1 MTDIKGIIFDY
12 GGTLDTNGT
21 HWFHI
26 FRNTYA
32 PHLPHITEEQLRQA
46 YVHAERY
53 LATHPVIVP
62 TDDFLAMLKKKV
74 ALQFTA
80 LGIEDAAL
88 ASTIAH
94 ECDSLV
100 RTNMEHTRHV
110 LSTLSARYPLVLV
123 SNFYGNIHTV
133 LRTYSLDTYFREV
146 IESAVV
152 GIRKPDP
159 QIFALGIAALGMHPH
174 EVLVVG
180 DSYSKD
186 IVPAH
191 SLGCRT
197 LWLKGPGWD
206 DTDDSAIAPC
216 AHAVI
221 SKLTEIVE
229 ANELV
234 C

>member
-26 FRNTYA
+26 FRKAYA
-32 PHLPHITEEQLRQA
+32 THLPHATEEQLRQA
-46 YVHAERY
+46 YVYAERY
-53 LATHPVIVP
+53 LATHPVIIP

-74 ALQFTA
+74 TLQLTA
-80 LGIEDAAL
+80 LGIEDKTL
-88 ASTIAH
+88 SSKIAQ
-94 ECDSLV
+94 ECDALV
-100 RTNMEHTRHV
+100 RTNMNQTRHV
-110 LSTLSARYPLVLV
+110 LATLSARYPMVLV

-133 LRTYSLDTYFREV
+133 LSAYTIDSYFREV

-159 QIFALGIAALGMHPH
+159 QIFALGIAALGMQPH

-206 DTDDSAIAPC
+206 DTDGNATASC
-216 AHAVI
+216 AHTVI
-221 SKLTEIVE
+221 SELSEILE
-229 ANELV
+229 MKWL
-234 C
+234 